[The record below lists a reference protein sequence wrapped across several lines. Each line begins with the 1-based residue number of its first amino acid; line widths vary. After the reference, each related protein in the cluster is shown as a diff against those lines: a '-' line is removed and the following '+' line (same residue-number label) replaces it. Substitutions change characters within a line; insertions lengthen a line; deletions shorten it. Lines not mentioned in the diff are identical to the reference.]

1 MKKIY
6 RSSTDRK
13 IGGVCGGLGEF
24 FDKDPTL
31 FRLLFILVSLL
42 WGFGIIA
49 YLIMWLVVPLKPR
62 EGGKI

>member
-1 MKKIY
+1 MKRIY
-6 RSSTDRK
+6 RSTTDRK